1 MGTFYTKG
9 HKAIKSRL
17 FKELLLI
24 AVIYYFIVAIKL
36 NQLVQFEKKGITYY
50 PVFDNGLLYCW
61 FDIFD
66 HNSKYCQCLIL
77 MWLCARLV

>member
-36 NQLVQFEKKGITYY
+36 NQLVQFEKKGLLITRYLIMACY
-50 PVFDNGLLYCW
+50 TAGL
-61 FDIFD
+61 IF
-66 HNSKYCQCLIL
+66 LITTANTVSAL
-77 MWLCARLV
+77 FSCGFVPD

>member
-24 AVIYYFIVAIKL
+24 AVIYYFMVNIKL
-36 NQLVQFEKKGITYY
+36 NQLVQFEKRDY
-50 PVFDNGLLYCW
+50 LLPDY
-61 FDIFD
+61 
-66 HNSKYCQCLIL
+66 
-77 MWLCARLV
+77 